1 MSTSVKDLTGLEM
14 IFKRPVKILG
24 WLLALAMI
32 WYAPFYN
39 TSVVVGGALLYLIL
53 YQNRKSVYKMGL
65 GRFDFLVFLIYLSMW
80 FSFFIDWEYKD
91 VDTLSQL
98 SKLSIWGIF
107 TDGVYQDN
115 VKNWFTGNLDR
126 LIHWKMIIFSPA
138 MAAIFYFIFVEL
150 DRKMVKD
157 ADLQTLG
164 LSKSEVFRSTWAL
177 NGIGSGCLL
186 LASSLYGWHC
196 LVASVVI
203 IIATAYLR
211 AGLYAILAVVIA
223 VLILIFNYAH
233 FDYLVFLSLPHQ
245 LMENFMKP
253 DVHGLSNYFKM
264 YLNWSKIDNYGQW
277 YILVPY
283 LLLSSLTGWL
293 MVRNRVEI
301 SNINREMETQRE
313 IATTSDALEF
323 AIDVSTRKTVRLTH
337 KELNFHMFVNGASGS
352 GKTVAMLNF
361 VVDAAEKKLPLI
373 YIDGKGAT
381 DLEDKMAKIAIKH
394 NRTFKVF
401 TLSPNA
407 VLEASPYD
415 FLGAGT
421 FTEKK
426 NRIMNLFQQSG
437 SSGAEY
443 YMDSLEAFI
452 NQVFLLIEKRGLQI
466 DMFRFLT
473 LISNIND
480 LIGLATDDIDM
491 GNGVTANYREYFE
504 SIRDMKPE
512 QSPRTRIITK
522 LTPFINSSYGYLFN
536 VIGKSN
542 VINLKQSIKNG
553 EIVLFLLDAS
563 AFSLDTERVAK
574 MVISDINAT
583 FAEFGKEKT
592 PIKTFCCFDEF
603 KSYETD
609 AISKTISLH
618 RSNGMHAII
627 GTQSLALINKE
638 IGDGI
643 LANCQTHL
651 VMTSADADA
660 ERFAREFGEFERVDS
675 TTRIKADVQE
685 VSDISTRRVTDF
697 VIKKQDIKDVV
708 VGTGKGYLHRKAIGA
723 KPSKVQ
729 IIKKI

>member
-1 MSTSVKDLTGLEM
+1 MSTSVKELTGLEM

-32 WYAPFYN
+32 YHLPFYN
-39 TSVVVGGALLYLIL
+39 TVLVAGGAILYLIM
-53 YQNRKSVYKMGL
+53 YQNRKLIYKMGIA
-65 GRFDFLVFLIYLSMW
+65 RFDFLTFLIY
-80 FSFFIDWEYKD
+80 FSFFLSFFVGWEYKD
-91 VDTLSQL
+91 VGTLNQL
-98 SKLSIWGIF
+98 SKLSIWGLF

-115 VKNWFTGNLDR
+115 VKNWFTGNLDN
-126 LIHWKMIIFSPA
+126 LIHWKMLVFSPA
-138 MAAIFYFIFVEL
+138 MAAVFYLIFVEL
-150 DRKMVKD
+150 DRKTVKD
-157 ADLQTLG
+157 ADLQALVLSRSDLFRVTWMLDGLG
-164 LSKSEVFRSTWAL
+164 VAFFLMTS
-177 NGIGSGCLL
+177 I
-186 LASSLYGWHC
+186 LYGWYC
-196 LVASVVI
+196 LAVAIVAVI
-203 IIATAYLR
+203 ALGFLR
-211 AGLYAILAVVIA
+211 VNLYAIFATILALAIL
-223 VLILIFNYAH
+223 VLNYAH
-233 FDYLVFLSLPHQ
+233 FVYVTFLSLPHQ
-245 LMENFMKP
+245 LIENFIKNSG
-253 DVHGLSNYFKM
+253 HGWGVFFKVYLKWSNV
-264 YLNWSKIDNYGQW
+264 DNYGQW

-283 LLLSSLTGWL
+283 LLLSGLTCWL
-293 MVRNRVEI
+293 LARNRVEI
-301 SNINREMETQRE
+301 SNNIQEENMQRE

-466 DMFRFLT
+466 DMFRLLT

-480 LIGLATDDIDM
+480 LIGLASDDIDM

-542 VINLKQSIKNG
+542 VINLKQSIRNN

-609 AISKTISLH
+609 AISKTI
-618 RSNGMHAII
+618 N
-627 GTQSLALINKE
+627 TQNK
-638 IGDGI
+638 
-643 LANCQTHL
+643 
-651 VMTSADADA
+651 S
-660 ERFAREFGEFERVDS
+660 
-675 TTRIKADVQE
+675 
-685 VSDISTRRVTDF
+685 
-697 VIKKQDIKDVV
+697 
-708 VGTGKGYLHRKAIGA
+708 
-723 KPSKVQ
+723 
-729 IIKKI
+729 

>member
-1 MSTSVKDLTGLEM
+1 MSTSVKELTGFEIM
-14 IFKRPVKILG
+14 FKRPVKILG
-24 WLLALAMI
+24 WLFALAII
-32 WYAPFYN
+32 WHLPFYN
-39 TSVVVGGALLYLIL
+39 TVPVVVGALLYLIM
-53 YQNRKSVYKMGL
+53 YQNRKLIYKMGIA
-65 GRFDFLVFLIYLSMW
+65 RFDFLAFLIYISVLLS
-80 FSFFIDWEYKD
+80 SFVNWEYKD
-91 VDTLSQL
+91 GDTLNQLSQL
-98 SKLSIWGIF
+98 NVWKLFSNGN
-107 TDGVYQDN
+107 YQDN
-115 VKNWFTGNLDR
+115 VKTWFTGNLDS
-126 LIHWKMIIFSPA
+126 LIHWKLMIFSPVIA
-138 MAAIFYFIFVEL
+138 SAFYMIFVEL
-150 DRKMVKD
+150 DRKTVKD

-164 LSKSEVFRSTWAL
+164 LSRNDVFRTTWL
-177 NGIGSGCLL
+177 LDGLGSLL
-186 LASSLYGWHC
+186 FLAASALYGWHC
-196 LVASVVI
+196 LAAAVVI
-203 IIATAYLR
+203 FIATFYLR
-211 AGLYAILAVVIA
+211 ANLYAIFAAVIA
-223 VLILIFNYAH
+223 VLIIVVNYAK
-233 FDYLVFLSLPHQ
+233 FNYLVFLSLPH
-245 LMENFMKP
+245 LSIDSFMNA
-253 DVHGLSNYFKM
+253 DIQGFGNYFRM
-264 YLNWSKIDNYGQW
+264 YLDWGNLKNYGQW

-301 SNINREMETQRE
+301 GNNISEEQTQRE
-313 IATTSDALEF
+313 IANTADALEF

-480 LIGLATDDIDM
+480 LIGLASDDIDM

-542 VINLKQSIKNG
+542 VINLKQSIRNN
-553 EIVLFLLDAS
+553 EIVLFLMDAS

-627 GTQSLALINKE
+627 GTQSLALIDKE

-708 VGTGKGYLHRKAIGA
+708 VGTGKGYLHRKAIGS